1 MPEPSKSKDQHFSE
15 YFNDAWDRLRLRA
28 FYICRDWEQAADL
41 VQHALMVAYKHWDKI
56 EDVANPDAYITKI
69 MVRSHLRER
78 RSRSSDEILMAELP
92 EPQPTTALE
101 AEAVD
106 ERIALIAALR
116 QLGRRQ
122 RTVVA
127 LRYLADLQ
135 VDVAAQ
141 ILTCAPSTVRSQSA
155 RALTTLRDIL
165 E

>member
-1 MPEPSKSKDQHFSE
+1 MMHGTGCGS
-15 YFNDAWDRLRLRA
+15 R
-28 FYICRDWEQAADL
+28 FYICRDWDQAADL
-41 VQHALMVAYKHWDKI
+41 VQQALMVAYKRWDTI
-56 EDVANPDAYITKI
+56 EEVANLDAYITKI

-92 EPQPTTALE
+92 EQLPTTFLE
-101 AEAVD
+101 TEAVD

-135 VDVAAQ
+135 VDDTAQ
-141 ILTCAPSTVRSQSA
+141 ILTCTPSTVRSQSA
-155 RALTTLRDIL
+155 RALTTFAIFWNSFLGYPIYDCL
-165 E
+165 PTV